1 MTVEQEL
8 EEQEE
13 EEELEPME
21 ELNTKEEDQE
31 ELEADV
37 EVLRPLPP
45 PHVVP
50 TPPQTT
56 TVPLPGP
63 ASEVTP
69 ALDQQT
75 PAMELQ
81 EATLEDPLEELL
93 VDMEVEDVMPETLTC
108 LTPSLLTLQKL

>member
-21 ELNTKEEDQE
+21 ELSTKEEDQE

-37 EVLRPLPP
+37 EALRPLPP

-56 TVPLPGP
+56 TVPLPAP

-75 PAMELQ
+75 PATELQ
-81 EATLEDPLEELL
+81 AATLEDQLEELL
-93 VDMEVEDVMPETLTC
+93 ADMEVEDVMPETLTC
-108 LTPSLLTLQKL
+108 LTPSMLTLQKL